1 MLRPTKKAALA
12 VEAVLDIACHP
23 GPEPVQSMDI
33 AGRLDLPRRYLEQ
46 VMQQL
51 VRAGIL
57 KGVRG
62 PRGGYRLAREQ
73 RRISVGD
80 ILRIVT
86 GDVEGEEAAAAS
98 QSPLGARVMA
108 PFWAGIERD
117 LMEGLDAV
125 SIEDLRQSAD
135 REGLGAP
142 SEKVQDFAI

>member
-86 GDVEGEEAAAAS
+86 GDAEGEETAAAS

>member
-23 GPEPVQSMDI
+23 GPEPVQSMDV
-33 AGRLDLPRRYLEQ
+33 AARLDLPRRYLEQ

-62 PRGGYRLAREQ
+62 PRGGYRLAKEQ

-80 ILRIVT
+80 ILRVVA
-86 GDVEGEEAAAAS
+86 GDGDAGDRAGAS
-98 QSPLGARVMA
+98 RSPLGTQVMA
-108 PFWAGIERD
+108 PFWAGLDRS
-117 LMEGLDAV
+117 LMVELDAV
-125 SIEDLRQSAD
+125 SVEDLRMRAEQQ
-135 REGLGAP
+135 GLGT
-142 SEKVQDFAI
+142 EKKDVQNFAI

>member
-80 ILRIVT
+80 ILRVVT
-86 GDVEGEEAAAAS
+86 GDAEGEELAAAS
-98 QSPLGARVMA
+98 QSPLGVKIMV
-108 PFWAGIERD
+108 PFWAGIERE
-117 LMEGLDAV
+117 LMERLDAV
-125 SIEDLRQSAD
+125 SIEDLRQSAE

-142 SEKVQDFAI
+142 TEGVQDFAI